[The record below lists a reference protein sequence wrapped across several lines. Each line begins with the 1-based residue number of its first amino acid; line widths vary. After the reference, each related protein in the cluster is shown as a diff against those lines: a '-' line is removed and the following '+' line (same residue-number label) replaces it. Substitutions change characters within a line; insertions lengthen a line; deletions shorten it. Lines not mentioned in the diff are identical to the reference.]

1 MGDGN
6 HSLSL
11 LKKAHYEVIL
21 DMVLQNLSSFNSYLN
36 RKGLP
41 AVVLVRHVLY
51 LTKTTAGN
59 PVHYRGVLDT

>member
-36 RKGLP
+36 RKLVHVWLKLLP
-41 AVVLVRHVLY
+41 VILSTTVVF
-51 LTKTTAGN
+51 
-59 PVHYRGVLDT
+59 